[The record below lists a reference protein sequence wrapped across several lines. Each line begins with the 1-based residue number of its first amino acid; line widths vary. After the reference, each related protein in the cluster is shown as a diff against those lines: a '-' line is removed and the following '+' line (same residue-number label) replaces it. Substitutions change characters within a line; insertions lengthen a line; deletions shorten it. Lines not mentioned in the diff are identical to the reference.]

1 MPILG
6 TEALTLATS
15 HDAAILAHCA
25 QDGVCICTHE
35 AMQDLYPGDP
45 GSIHDLTI
53 EGTPIRVAL
62 PNAIAGRTVQ

>member
-53 EGTPIRVAL
+53 EGTAIRVAL

>member
-6 TEALTLATS
+6 TDALAVAS

-25 QDGVCICTHE
+25 QDGVCIVTQE
-35 AMQDLYPGDP
+35 AMQALYPGDP
-45 GSIHDLTI
+45 GSIHDLII
-53 EGTPIRVAL
+53 EGTPIRLAL

>member
-6 TEALTLATS
+6 TDALALAAS
-15 HDAAILAHCA
+15 HDAAILAHAA
-25 QDGVCICTHE
+25 QDGVCIVTQE
-35 AMQDLYPGDP
+35 AMQELYPGDP